1 MLRSIVA
8 VLVVLLLGAALAGT
22 YWKFVLEPAAAQKA
36 AGGGGPPPGM
46 PMAVEA
52 AEVRVG
58 PAEITVDAVGTL
70 LSDESVML
78 RPEVSGRVVG
88 FGFAEGEPVRARQE
102 LVRLDDTVERA
113 ELREAEAQLEL
124 AEANYKR
131 AASLVQNR
139 AGTQRALD
147 EAQAAR
153 NTALASI
160 ELARATL
167 EKKTLV
173 APFDAIAG
181 LRRVSPGDYVSAGDD
196 LVNLEKIQPLKVD
209 FRVPEVFLA
218 SLRVGRGITVKIDA
232 FPGRSFQGRIIAI
245 NPLVDASGRAVVIR
259 AQVANGDGA
268 LRPGLFARVTLSL
281 SEEAQAL
288 FVPEAA
294 LVPEAGRQFV
304 YRFEAGAGGGPGK
317 AVRVAVET
325 GMRLPG
331 EVQVTSGLAPGERVV
346 TAGILKIRDG
356 AAVRLAPPAG
366 AGAAPVADASAAPAG

>member
-8 VLVVLLLGAALAGT
+8 VLVVLLLGATVAGA
-22 YWKFVLEPAAAQKA
+22 YWKLVLEPAAAQKA

-46 PMAVEA
+46 ATGVEV

-70 LSDESVML
+70 GSDESVML
-78 RPEVSGRVVG
+78 RPEVSGRIVG
-88 FGFAEGEPVRARQE
+88 FEFDEGGPVKARQV
-102 LVRLDDTVERA
+102 LVRIDDSVERA
-113 ELREAEAQLEL
+113 ELREAEAALEL
-124 AEANYKR
+124 AEANYRR

-153 NTALASI
+153 NTAVASI
-160 ELARATL
+160 ELARARL
-167 EKKTLV
+167 DKRTLV

-181 LRRVSPGDYVSAGDD
+181 LRSVSPGDYISAGDD
-196 LVNLEKIQPLKVD
+196 VVNLEKIQPLKVD

-218 SLRVGRGITVKIDA
+218 SLQVNRGITVLIDA
-232 FPGRSFQGRIIAI
+232 FPKRGFQGRIFAI
-245 NPLVDASGRAVVIR
+245 NPLVDAGGRAVVIR
-259 AQVANGDGA
+259 AQVANDDGA

-294 LVPEAGRQFV
+294 LVPEAGRVFV
-304 YRFEAGAGGGPGK
+304 FRYEPGAEGAPGK
-317 AVRVAVET
+317 AVRVAIET
-325 GMRLPG
+325 GMRLTG
-331 EVQVTSGLAPGERVV
+331 EVQVTSGLAPGDRVV

-356 AAVRLAPPAG
+356 APVTLAPPAG
-366 AGAAPVADASAAPAG
+366 TGAPVADARVAPAG